1 MVDVFEKQEDG
12 NMPEVDGKIVLSG
25 EVIFKEDGLF
35 RLHSSDQVFDTK
47 TYYYKTRL

>member
-1 MVDVFEKQEDG
+1 MVDVYKRNANGDI
-12 NMPEVDGKIVLSG
+12 PKKDGKAVQSG
-25 EVIFKEDGLF
+25 EIIFNDDGHF